1 MGDISK
7 TVLDNGLTVIHKD
20 AHTAPVT
27 SFWVWY
33 RVGSGSEHTGITGIS
48 HWVEH
53 MLFKGTPKWPK
64 GTSDKAISRE
74 GGVRNGATWYD
85 FTIYYATLPCER
97 IELQMEVEA
106 DRMTSALFDPQDV
119 ESERTVVISERQGA
133 ENDPLFLLS
142 EEIMSAAFRVH
153 PYGHET
159 IGHLCD
165 LENMTR
171 DDLYSFYR
179 TYYQPGNAVVV
190 AVGDFEPQGML
201 DLIDKHFGQIP
212 SSDMVHRPRPV
223 EPAQRG
229 ERRVIL
235 EDDGNTAYV
244 STVFHTPP
252 AGDPDF
258 YPLVVLDSAL
268 TGASGMTI
276 FGGGSTNKSSRLYRA
291 LVDTELAAQVSG
303 SLTPTIDP
311 FIYSL
316 TATVRAGH
324 SPAEVE
330 KGMWVE
336 LEKVVE
342 ETITEEELSRAIKQ
356 AKAQF
361 AYSSESVTGQA
372 FWLGWSE
379 IFADHTWFEEYLD
392 RLSSV
397 TLADVQQ
404 VAQKYISRSNCTTG
418 WSTPRQT
425 RA

>member
-1 MGDISK
+1 M
-7 TVLDNGLTVIHKD
+7 
-20 AHTAPVT
+20 A
-27 SFWVWY
+27 
-33 RVGSGSEHTGITGIS
+33 
-48 HWVEH
+48 
-53 MLFKGTPKWPK
+53 
-64 GTSDKAISRE
+64 
-74 GGVRNGATWYD
+74 
-85 FTIYYATLPCER
+85 
-97 IELQMEVEA
+97 
-106 DRMTSALFDPQDV
+106 SALFDPQDV

-142 EEIMSAAFRVH
+142 EEVLSAAYRVH

-171 DDLYSFYR
+171 DDLFSFYR
-179 TYYQPGNAVVV
+179 AHYRPGNAVAV
-190 AVGDFEPQGML
+190 AVGDFEPQAML
-201 DLIDKHFGQIP
+201 GLIDKHFGGIP
-212 SSDMVHRPRPV
+212 PSDGVQRPRPV

-229 ERRVIL
+229 ERRVKL
-235 EDDGNTAYV
+235 DYDGNTAYI
-244 STVFHTPP
+244 STVFHAPP
-252 AGDPDF
+252 AGHPDF
-258 YPLVVLDSAL
+258 YPMVVLDSAL

-303 SLTPTIDP
+303 NLTPTVDP
-311 FIYSL
+311 FVYSL
-316 TATVRAGH
+316 TATVRTGH

-330 KGMWVE
+330 ERMWVE

-342 ETITEEELSRAIKQ
+342 DTITEEELTRAIKQ

-379 IFADHTWFEEYLD
+379 IFADHSWFEEYLG

-397 TLADVQQ
+397 TLTDVQQ
-404 VAQKYISRSNCTTG
+404 AAEKYISRSNSTTG
-418 WSTPRQT
+418 WSTPKQSQ
-425 RA
+425 A